1 MTKTPPRGAR
11 PRAPAS
17 DPFAPNH
24 PPSVDWLDQGLD
36 FLDCDP
42 LADTIHWSTGI
53 LLDLPDLPPPV
64 RAALEKLS
72 SCRVSLSSLSHAES
86 VCDDASED
94 LKLGQNDR
102 DTYADWSTRCV
113 YYQAFLGDHVCALR
127 CAVRVWQI
135 AMAGGHT
142 DLRLGN
148 LLRTHAEMM
157 SIAAYCDGEQWAPRR
172 EPRSARRQGDGLTAL
187 QIIAR
192 SVVKVEWPNNVKRG
206 PVRDDTGFDP
216 RDQDEDDLP
225 EAAGAGLLVVR
236 SVEHL
241 PGSAKDGARS
251 SGGTTPRAEWAPI
264 AGVTLPCRP
273 VPDLAAARRDL
284 VDQYPHAAS
293 LIERILNQLVGRSFA
308 RLPPILLVGP
318 PGSGKTRLAT
328 SLATALGLPST
339 VYSCS
344 GVADASFI
352 GTSRQWSS
360 GRASVPLQTIRQ
372 ESLATV
378 AVVLDEI
385 EKAGTSM
392 TNGNL
397 LDGLLPMLDHAEDY
411 RDPYLECATDLSGIT
426 FLATANGTRGMPRP
440 LLDRFRVFQMPEPT
454 LADLPALA
462 RGIVGDAR
470 RERGTDASWLP
481 DLDGDELGL
490 IAEHWSGGSVRR
502 LQRLV
507 DTVLAG
513 RETLAARH

>member
-1 MTKTPPRGAR
+1 MPKDAPRGAR
-11 PRAPAS
+11 PRAPAT
-17 DPFAPNH
+17 DPFAPDH

-42 LADTIHWSTGI
+42 LADAIHWSTGI
-53 LLDLPDLPPPV
+53 LLDLPDLHPPV
-64 RAALEKLS
+64 RAALEKIS
-72 SCRVSLSSLSHAES
+72 SCRVSLSTLSHTES
-86 VCDDASED
+86 VCDEVSED
-94 LKLGQNDR
+94 LKLRQDDR
-102 DTYADWSTRCV
+102 DTYADWATRCV
-113 YYQAFLGDHVCALR
+113 YYQAFLGDQGCALR
-127 CAVRVWQI
+127 CAVRVWKI

-142 DLRLGN
+142 DLRLSN
-148 LLRTHAEMM
+148 LLTTHAEMM
-157 SIAAYCDGEQWAPRR
+157 SIAAYCNEGQWAPKR
-172 EPRSARRQGDGLTAL
+172 EPRSYRRQGDGLTAM

-206 PVRDDTGFDP
+206 AVRDDTGFDP
-216 RDQDEDDLP
+216 HDEDEDDLP
-225 EAAGAGLLVVR
+225 EASGSGLLVVR

-241 PGSAKDGARS
+241 PGSAKDGARG

-284 VDQYPHAAS
+284 VEQYPHAAS
-293 LIERILNQLVGRSFA
+293 LIERILNQMVGRPFA

-328 SLATALGLPST
+328 SIATALGLPSSI
-339 VYSCS
+339 YSCS
-344 GVADASFI
+344 GVADASLT
-352 GTSRQWSS
+352 GTSRQWST
-360 GRASVPLQTIRQ
+360 GRASVPLQTIKQ

-378 AVVLDEI
+378 AIILDEI
-385 EKAGTSM
+385 EKAGTGT
-392 TNGNL
+392 TNGSL
-397 LDGLLPMLDHAEDY
+397 HDGLLPMLDHTDSY
-411 RDPYLECATDLSGIT
+411 RDPYLECDTNLSGIT
-426 FLATANGTRGMPRP
+426 FLATANGIRGMPRP
-440 LLDRFRVFQMPEPT
+440 LMDRFRVFTMPEPT

-462 RGIVGDAR
+462 RGIVQDAR

-490 IAEHWSGGSVRR
+490 IAEHWRGGSVRR